1 MDQVMDS
8 IKKTARLAG
17 ILYLLGALTA
27 PFALIYVPGKLLV
40 RGDATATGNHL
51 RAFGTLLRMGIAA
64 ELLGFTLS
72 IFVAL
77 VLYRLFKAVS
87 QKNALALLILSLL
100 SVPISL
106 LNVLNEV
113 AALKLAAG
121 AANFLSV
128 FDAPQ
133 RDALAYLFLSLHGH
147 GFTVA
152 QIFWGLWLFPFGVLV
167 IRSGFIPRFLGVLL
181 IIAGVGN
188 LASAV
193 TALVLPQY
201 VDRVSPFAT
210 ALAFGEMPIIF
221 WLLIW
226 GAKPQPAAAQPS

>member
-1 MDQVMDS
+1 MLLQVSD
-8 IKKTARLAG
+8 
-17 ILYLLGALTA
+17 
-27 PFALIYVPGKLLV
+27 P
-40 RGDATATGNHL
+40 
-51 RAFGTLLRMGIAA
+51 
-64 ELLGFTLS
+64 LLGFVDRRNVRGGDPPQRHDGRLELLEPVATLPRD
-72 IFVAL
+72 FGRRQGCRA
-77 VLYRLFKAVS
+77 RG
-87 QKNALALLILSLL
+87 
-100 SVPISL
+100 P
-106 LNVLNEV
+106 
-113 AALKLAAG
+113 
-121 AANFLSV
+121 
-128 FDAPQ
+128 DPQ
-133 RDALAYLFLSLHGH
+133 RDALAYPFLSLHGH

-201 VDRVSPFAT
+201 VDRVSPFAM
-210 ALAFGEMPIIF
+210 ALGFGELPIIF

>member
-1 MDQVMDS
+1 MDS

-40 RGDATATGNHL
+40 RDATATGNHL
-51 RAFGTLLRMGIAA
+51 RAFGTLFRMGIAA
-64 ELLGFTLS
+64 ELLGFTVS

-77 VLYRLFKAVS
+77 VLYRLFKGVS
-87 QKNALALLILSLL
+87 QKNALAMLTLSLL
-100 SVPISL
+100 SIPISFLNL
-106 LNVLNEV
+106 LNEL
-113 AALKLAAG
+113 AARELAAG
-121 AANFLSV
+121 GANFLSV

-133 RDALAYLFLSLHGH
+133 RDALAYLFLSLHGK

-152 QIFWGLWLFPFGVLV
+152 QIFWGLWLFPFGALV

-188 LASAV
+188 VAIAF

-201 VDRVSPFAT
+201 VDRVSPFAM

-226 GAKPQPAAAQPS
+226 GARPQPAAAPSS